1 MQSVKHNNQINIKE
15 AMDVPPPPPT
25 IHFNEPT
32 AIVHKVNKPAADFKS
47 FYQASFMPTPDFINY
62 IKSVENSTHTGF
74 KHGLWHPHKSVEG
87 GTDTIAY
94 GHKLHAGD
102 NFSKGL
108 ADEEATKLL
117 IKDIMKASETAKHIV
132 NKTYGAG
139 VFENLPNKSK
149 EMLID
154 FAFNGVINKFP
165 QFIDGVINNDTETM
179 MAQYKRH
186 SNGKELTGRNHAFA
200 NRYFN

>member
-1 MQSVKHNNQINIKE
+1 MQSVKHNKQVNIKE
-15 AMDVPPPPPT
+15 AIMDVPPPPP
-25 IHFNEPT
+25 IHFDNPA

-62 IKSVENSTHTGF
+62 IKGVENSTHTGF
-74 KHGLWHPHKSVEG
+74 KHGLWHPHKSIEG

-94 GHKLHAGD
+94 GHKLHHGD
-102 NFSKGL
+102 IFSKGL
-108 ADEEATKLL
+108 TDEEATKLL
-117 IKDIMKASETAKHIV
+117 IKDIMKASETAKHVI

-139 VFENLPNKSK
+139 VFEKLPTKSK

-165 QFIDGVINNDTETM
+165 QFVDGVINNDIDTM
-179 MAQYKRH
+179 MTQYKRH